1 MKKKFLL
8 LLAATGLIC
17 SVFTL
22 CVSADFARSKSY
34 TDGMFSDVPSS
45 EWYASWVK
53 DAYEFGLM
61 QGNSASTFNPK
72 GTLTVAEG
80 ITIACRIH
88 QTLNNTVIPQA
99 SGEWYQAYVNY
110 AIANGFMTDGQF
122 DSYTANIKRFE
133 IAQLLAEVCGEL
145 NSVNTLSTL
154 PDVPSGAEYADA
166 VIMLYNK
173 GILAGND
180 DYGTFAPYSY
190 LQRNEISA
198 MAVRIADSTKRVKKL
213 IKGVPARAFTD
224 SYYIIENVWGATN
237 GWTYD
242 NRFDLFNTTG
252 AASATLRDTND
263 EQFYALNRD
272 FKPESEGIL
281 RLELTGAFSS
291 VGDKG
296 VYIAL
301 QNAEGERIV
310 ELTPVGTAW
319 TLNGTDTAYST
330 VRITEEEVYYAFVI
344 EVDLD
349 NNTATAIINNS
360 KCGVVN
366 IKPDAVLER
375 LVLGT
380 NKVGKGMVRK
390 DHVRM
395 SKNYPL
401 DENFLITDKQT
412 GEKPSGWEVTGN
424 FKLDRIDSVLG
435 QDVFSLKAESKAG
448 SASTAKKAF
457 TSITGKVVLE
467 GYMLLP
473 EKTDGASV
481 AFTSNGKEIFK
492 FETKDGKIVM
502 GDKVLHDYTPNVWQ
516 WLYVEAN
523 TGTATADIK
532 INGKKKAT
540 VKFDAQVLNGV
551 TASFA
556 PQTDATVWFDD
567 FEAYTLIDHADY
579 PSYPQV
585 AESKDYN
592 VGLNVCYLWRDLQ
605 SGEGWDAAS
614 PFPEF
619 DTYLGFYDDGLR
631 ETADWE
637 LKWMAE
643 HGIDFMHVCWY
654 CPNGDQK
661 APIKKMRV
669 SHSALN
675 DGYMNAKYSDL
686 VDFCI
691 MWENNGQ
698 DVTSFEQ
705 FKEFIWPYW
714 KEYYFADERYARLDN
729 KAVLTVWNKDKMKT
743 AFGGTNQGVK
753 QAFDFMEAE
762 LIEMGYDGLL
772 VLYQT
777 QGANTEAQ
785 YKDLEEMGFDS
796 TYGYHWGR
804 LGYDMQHQI
813 DCSDANAEASRNYAH
828 HIPTVSVGFN
838 DVGRNNSRD
847 PIITKEDHLKVCE
860 HLKDILSTYNTGT
873 WKDNTVFVST
883 WNEYTEGTYVMPTAS
898 NGFDYLENVR
908 KVFTDDTSDHS
919 ALDVKPSETQVN
931 RVERMYPPNH
941 SPIRWH
947 QFEKPDNSADVS
959 DAAALSAVRTYDMAQ
974 GGAGFWE
981 NMFGMTE
988 YKEENGVISGKSD
1001 SPDYAIR
1008 SSLGLFDS
1016 LEADKA
1022 PILHIRLKSSKQ
1034 ANIEVFFI
1042 TSRDAKWDEKKMKS
1056 TAITKTGEFV
1066 DYYINMS
1073 SLETWKDS
1081 ITSVRI
1087 DPMNAPGSFEIALI
1101 EFMNF
1106 KNADDNAPAVEVNGV
1121 KLEFVFDP
1129 IVLADGDYEVV
1140 GEARK
1145 GFYSLLRLYYEWDRF
1160 TDDGIL
1166 TLKTYDEH
1174 TYVFK
1179 IGSDKVWVDGVERS
1193 LGYTMKLRDGMPVF
1207 HMKKLLDLI
1216 GYKYTVNN
1224 STIEVQAA
1232 TDEQYK
1238 LLKSRVENE
1247 WEFELKGVTEGF
1259 TPQHG
1264 SVDSTGDGT
1273 LSFTATG
1280 SDVAIIRSVNFPADK
1295 YTHITVGIEYTDALI
1310 GQTSQLFFT
1319 TASSTSFTADK
1330 CISFKADL
1338 ADKKSGDTVE
1348 LKFNLSDNSKF
1359 SGQITNIRIDPFN
1372 KKGDFKIDYVRCI
1385 YEDAG
1390 NEKAKLILN
1399 ENLIWT
1405 FDNNGDNLGWTGQNS
1420 TITAAGGYLEGICT
1434 NADIAIIKDVEFD
1447 VADAQIVVAG
1457 VKYDPSYCNGTAEL
1471 FFTTDLSTELSADKS
1486 VSSKYSVPA
1495 FTNPGDTVEIAFDLT
1510 KNSKFLSKIQ
1520 KLRIDFHSGT
1530 FPFSVDYVKCY
1541 KIPDYVPAVVPQKV
1555 INQATL
1561 PTEVVIS
1568 DPTKLPDGI
1577 KVSTSVSGGISVVPD
1592 PENADEKA
1600 FRVKCIMDGEQYT
1613 YLYVYMNFV
1622 AGKKYNVSYK
1632 IYPLKNRN
1640 GDDFSNTIIGGN
1652 FMYGIDGET
1661 IQNHTFD
1668 SGTDKSSGSGWVSV
1682 SETVDI
1688 SPDYNPTTN
1697 DHFEIWGKFSGGA
1710 GVEYLVKDIRI
1721 ELAE

>member
-1 MKKKFLL
+1 MKKKVLI
-8 LLAATGLIC
+8 LLAATLLIC
-17 SVFTL
+17 TAFSL

-34 TDGMFSDVPSS
+34 KDGMFSDVPSS

-53 DAYEFGLM
+53 DAYEYGLM

-88 QTLNNTVIPQA
+88 QTLNNTVIPSA

-110 AIANGFMTDGQF
+110 AIANGFMGDGQF

-198 MAVRIADSTKRVKKL
+198 MAVRIADSTKRVKKS
-213 IKGVPARAFTD
+213 IKEVPARAFTD

-252 AASATLRDTND
+252 SASATLRDND
-263 EQFYALNRD
+263 NEQFYALNRD
-272 FKPESEGIL
+272 FKPESEGVL
-281 RLELTGAFSS
+281 RLELTGSFSS
-291 VGDKG
+291 TGDKG

-301 QNAEGERIV
+301 QNAQGERIV

-360 KCGVVN
+360 KLGVVN

-401 DENFLITDKQT
+401 DENFLVTDKQA
-412 GEKPSGWEVTGN
+412 GEKPSGWEIKGD
-424 FKLDRIDSVLG
+424 FRLERINSVLG

-448 SASTAKKAF
+448 SLSTASKNF

-473 EKTDGASV
+473 QKTDGASV

-502 GDKVLHDYTPNVWQ
+502 GDKVLHDYIPNVWQ
-516 WLYVEAN
+516 WLYIEAS
-523 TGTATADIK
+523 TGTGTADIK

-540 VKFDAQVLNGV
+540 IKFDAQVLNGV
-551 TASFA
+551 TASFV
-556 PQTDATVWFDD
+556 PETDATVWFDD

-579 PSYPQV
+579 PAYPKV
-585 AESKDYN
+585 AESTDYN
-592 VGLNVCYLWRDLQ
+592 VGINVCYLWRDLQ

-654 CPNGDQK
+654 CPYGDQK

-714 KEYYFADERYARLDN
+714 KEYYFSDERYARLDN
-729 KAVLTVWNKDKMKT
+729 KAVLTVWNRDKMKA
-743 AFGGTNQGVK
+743 AFGGTNEGVNE
-753 QAFDFMEAE
+753 AFDFMEAE
-762 LIEMGYDGLL
+762 LIEMGYDGLI

-777 QGANTEAQ
+777 QGANNEAH
-785 YKDLEEMGFDS
+785 YKGLEEMGFDG
-796 TYGYHWGR
+796 TYAYHWSR
-804 LGYDMQHQI
+804 LGYDAQHQI
-813 DCSDANAEASRNYAH
+813 NCSEANAEASRKYAH

-873 WKDNTVFVST
+873 WRDNTVFVST

-898 NGFDYLENVR
+898 NGFDYLENIR
-908 KVFTDDTSDHS
+908 KVFTNDTSDHS
-919 ALDVKPSETQVN
+919 ALDVKPSQTQVN

-947 QFEKPDNSADVS
+947 QFEQADSTSDVS
-959 DAAALSAVRTYDMAQ
+959 DVSSLVAVRSYDMAKS
-974 GGAGFWE
+974 GASFWE
-981 NMFGMTE
+981 NMFGIVG
-988 YKEENGVISGKSD
+988 YSEENGVISGKSGN
-1001 SPDYAIR
+1001 SDYAIKT
-1008 SSLGLFDS
+1008 SSGLFDPLDS
-1016 LEADKA
+1016 ENA
-1022 PILHIRLKSSKQ
+1022 PILHIRLKASKK

-1042 TSRDAKWDEKKMKS
+1042 TSHDTNWDEKKMKS
-1056 TAITKTGEFV
+1056 TAITKTDEFV
-1066 DYYINMS
+1066 DYYINMMALS
-1073 SLETWKDS
+1073 TWKNS

-1087 DPMNAPGSFEIALI
+1087 DPMNAPGSFEIALV

-1106 KNADDNAPAVEVNGV
+1106 KDALEDAPAVEVNGTR
-1121 KLEFVFDP
+1121 LEFVFDP
-1129 IVLADGDYEVV
+1129 VVLADGDYEVV
-1140 GEARK
+1140 GEAKR
-1145 GFYSLLRLYYEWDRF
+1145 GFYSSSRLYYEWDRF
-1160 TDDGIL
+1160 TDDGVL
-1166 TLKTYDEH
+1166 TLKTSDEH
-1174 TYVFK
+1174 TYIFK
-1179 IGSDKVWVDGVERS
+1179 MGSDKVWVDGTEKP
-1193 LGYTMKLRDGMPVF
+1193 LGYTMRLRDGMPVF
-1207 HMKKLLDLI
+1207 HIKKLLDLI

-1224 STIEVQAA
+1224 NIIEVQAA
-1232 TDEQYK
+1232 SEEQYRI
-1238 LLKSRVENE
+1238 LKARVENQ

-1259 TPQHG
+1259 TAQHG
-1264 SVDSTGDGT
+1264 TVDSTGDGT

-1280 SDVAIIRSVNFPADK
+1280 ADVAIIRSVDFPAEK
-1295 YTHITVGIEYTDALI
+1295 YTHIAVGIEYTDAL
-1310 GQTSQLFFT
+1310 TYSSSQLFFGT
-1319 TASSTSFTADK
+1319 SASSSFSADK
-1330 CISFKADL
+1330 CISIKADL
-1338 ADKKSGDTVE
+1338 EGKKAGDVVE
-1348 LKFNLSDNSKF
+1348 LKFTLKDNDKF
-1359 SGQITNIRIDPFN
+1359 AGQITSIRIDPFQA
-1372 KKGDFKIDYVRCI
+1372 KSDFKIHYVRCI
-1385 YEDAG
+1385 NEGGDG
-1390 NEKAKLILN
+1390 KEIELKLNEKLS
-1399 ENLIWT
+1399 WT
-1405 FDNNGDNLGWTGQNS
+1405 FDNDGDDMGWTGQNS
-1420 TITAAGGYLEGICT
+1420 EIYAENGYLEGICT
-1434 NADIAIIKDVEFD
+1434 AADIAILKDVTFD
-1447 VADAQIVVAG
+1447 TAQAQVVVVG
-1457 VKYDPSYCNGTAEL
+1457 VKYDSNYCNGAAEL
-1471 FFTTDLSTELSADKS
+1471 FFATDISPEFTADKK
-1486 VSSKYSVPA
+1486 VTSKYVVPP
-1495 FTNPGDTVEIAFDLT
+1495 FTNEGDTVEIAFNL
-1510 KNSKFLSKIQ
+1510 SQHAEFLSKVT
-1520 KLRIDFHSGT
+1520 KLRVDLHAGM
-1530 FPFSVDYVKCY
+1530 FPYSVDYVRCY
-1541 KIPDYVPAVVPQKV
+1541 S
-1555 INQATL
+1555 
-1561 PTEVVIS
+1561 IS
-1568 DPTKLPDGI
+1568 GY
-1577 KVSTSVSGGISVVPD
+1577 VSG
-1592 PENADEKA
+1592 
-1600 FRVKCIMDGEQYT
+1600 
-1613 YLYVYMNFV
+1613 
-1622 AGKKYNVSYK
+1622 
-1632 IYPLKNRN
+1632 
-1640 GDDFSNTIIGGN
+1640 
-1652 FMYGIDGET
+1652 
-1661 IQNHTFD
+1661 
-1668 SGTDKSSGSGWVSV
+1668 
-1682 SETVDI
+1682 
-1688 SPDYNPTTN
+1688 
-1697 DHFEIWGKFSGGA
+1697 
-1710 GVEYLVKDIRI
+1710 
-1721 ELAE
+1721 